1 MEENVKNEE
10 TIKSVNKDKKKP
22 SNKLIFKD
30 EASLIG
36 WFERIMIMVDKY
48 GFRKIFQ
55 GAAFILIFFMM
66 ASTYNTCQ
74 SHNFIEEYMAREKQR
89 HDEGL
94 KLRSE
99 IDPLVRQQLLKML
112 YSLNAERV
120 FVIET
125 HNGASNLSGLPFRF
139 ADMTYEE
146 INNVTFSVSDEYSNI
161 SASRYS
167 IFHYLSEHLF
177 FVGTIDELMSIDN
190 KMAYKMAA
198 NEAAYVG
205 FKLINGVNEPLGI
218 IGVTY
223 STRHDTLSINK
234 NDVMNKLLFYSDKI
248 SILLDKAKV
257 MENK

>member
-1 MEENVKNEE
+1 MEENIKNDEKTPKDQKNE
-10 TIKSVNKDKKKP
+10 KP
-22 SNKLIFKD
+22 PKLLFGD
-30 EASLIG
+30 GNSLIG
-36 WFERIMIMVDKY
+36 WFEKIMIMVDKY

-55 GAAFILIFFMM
+55 GAAFILIFFML

-74 SHNFIEEYMAREKQR
+74 SHNFIEEYIAKEKQR

-112 YSLNAERV
+112 YSLDAERV

-125 HNGASNLSGLPFRF
+125 HNGTSNLSGLPFRF

-146 INNVTFSVSDEYSNI
+146 INKVTFSVSEEYSNV

-167 IFHYLSEHLF
+167 IFHYLSENLI
-177 FVGTIDELMSIDN
+177 FVGTINELMSIDN

-198 NEAAYVG
+198 NEATYVG
-205 FKLINGVNEPLGI
+205 LKLINGVNEPLGI

-234 NDVMNKLLFYSDKI
+234 NEVMNKLLFYSDKI

-257 MENK
+257 MESR